1 MVNLF
6 RGVCFVVYRFVDS
19 QKINMLGWLIM
30 DTTGNVSLFKAN
42 LQQNNNLFS
51 QPNPNDPGQTKLYF
65 EKKFSDIFSGF
76 LNTSL
81 DPNSSDMLG
90 SSSSSNE
97 LDFFGTNATDPF
109 AANTNLQLAQLNLSQ
124 NQFLG
129 TQNLDLMNQ
138 SAAIIGKQASYVQ
151 NGTQY
156 SGLVDSVVNDNGVI
170 SFRIEGVLVPMQ
182 SIQEIR
188 GATHA

>member
-1 MVNLF
+1 
-6 RGVCFVVYRFVDS
+6 
-19 QKINMLGWLIM
+19 M
-30 DTTGNVSLFKAN
+30 DKTGHVSLFRSN

-81 DPNSSDMLG
+81 DSNSNDMLG
-90 SSSSSNE
+90 DSSTSSD
-97 LDFFGTNATDPF
+97 LDFFGTNSTDPF

-138 SAAIIGKQASYVQ
+138 SAAIIGKQAMYVQ
-151 NGTQY
+151 NGTQHT
-156 SGLVDSVVNDNGVI
+156 GLVESVVNDSGVI
-170 SFRIEGVLVPMQ
+170 SFRIGGLLIPMQ
-182 SIQEIR
+182 SIQEIK
-188 GATHA
+188 GASNA

>member
-1 MVNLF
+1 M
-6 RGVCFVVYRFVDS
+6 D
-19 QKINMLGWLIM
+19 ING
-30 DTTGNVSLFKAN
+30 DVSLFRSN
-42 LQQNNNLFS
+42 LQQNTNLFS
-51 QPNPNDPGQTKLYF
+51 QPNPADPEQTRLYF

-97 LDFFGTNATDPF
+97 LDFFGTNSTDPF

-138 SAAIIGKQASYVQ
+138 SAAIIGKQAMYVQ
-151 NGTQY
+151 DGVKH
-156 SGLVDSVVNDNGVI
+156 SGLVESVVNDKGII
-170 SFRIEGVLVPMQ
+170 SFRIDGVLIPMQ
-182 SIQEIR
+182 SIQEIK
-188 GATHA
+188 GASNA